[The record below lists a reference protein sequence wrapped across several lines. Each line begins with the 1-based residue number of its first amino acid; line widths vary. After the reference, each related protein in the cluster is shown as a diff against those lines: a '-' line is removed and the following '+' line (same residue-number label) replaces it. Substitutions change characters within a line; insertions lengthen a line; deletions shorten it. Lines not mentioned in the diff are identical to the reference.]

1 MSFQLTKIR
10 SISLASTS
18 STTDRAQ
25 GRTLLFRV
33 GTTVYGCEIEAV
45 REILPYRHATRLP
58 GAPDFVQGL
67 INIRG
72 TIVTVLDLG
81 ARLEPG
87 REPVT
92 EGSII
97 LAEYG
102 NRSVGVVV
110 EEVMDVRVLTEDEG
124 ALPPEQAE
132 GVVRGVGHADDTVV
146 VLLDVHA
153 LIKQVLLA

>member
-1 MSFQLTKIR
+1 M
-10 SISLASTS
+10 
-18 STTDRAQ
+18 
-25 GRTLLFRV
+25 
-33 GTTVYGCEIEAV
+33 YGCNIAAV
-45 REILPYRHATRLP
+45 REIIPFRRATRLP
-58 GAPDFVQGL
+58 GAPAFVQGL

-72 TIVTVLDLG
+72 TIVTVIDLG
-81 ARLEPG
+81 LRLEPG
-87 REPVT
+87 RPAVS

-110 EEVMDVRVLTEDEG
+110 EEVMDVRLLSEDDD
-124 ALPPEQAE
+124 ALSPEQRE
-132 GVVRGVGHADDTVV
+132 GVVRGVGHAEDMVV

>member
-1 MSFQLTKIR
+1 M
-10 SISLASTS
+10 
-18 STTDRAQ
+18 
-25 GRTLLFRV
+25 
-33 GTTVYGCEIEAV
+33 
-45 REILPYRHATRLP
+45 
-58 GAPDFVQGL
+58 
-67 INIRG
+67 
-72 TIVTVLDLG
+72 TVLDLG